1 MVIYLHIAASDPL
14 EFSTCQRMEVAFKQ
28 LLGKF
33 LTEFQKHQPYG
44 PSLKEVILWCI
55 NYCKFNY
62 HGECDF
68 NVTSM
73 ESLFQ
78 KLANLECCNFL
89 NLGLLKCLAEASQN
103 ACLQASL
110 ENYDATFCDAKI
122 VEQMPEMV
130 SYKVLKGASLQ
141 KKYKNGLVKL
151 IKEGMTYGELKE
163 FTVGLCNR
171 VLYVQV
177 NTIIRKSYKRGC
189 ICICWLV
196 PSCLADVAY
205 SSAVINTGRFVKLGI
220 RYIMIGEHMVKTPE
234 KRKIGPQAP
243 PLTTTVCKILHRYPE
258 GGQILKVLIF
268 IFKYMCMRCIKA
280 CN

>member
-1 MVIYLHIAASDPL
+1 
-14 EFSTCQRMEVAFKQ
+14 MEIAFKQ

-33 LTEFQKHQPYG
+33 LTEFQKPQPYG
-44 PSLKEVILWCI
+44 PNLKEVILWCI
-55 NYCKFNY
+55 DYCKFNY

-68 NVTSM
+68 DVISM

-78 KLANLECCNFL
+78 KLAKLECCNFL

-122 VEQMPEMV
+122 IEQMPEMV
-130 SYKVLKGASLQ
+130 SYKVMKHESSQ
-141 KKYKNGLVKL
+141 KKYKSGLVKL
-151 IKEGMTYGELKE
+151 INEGMTYGELKG

-177 NTIIRKSYKRGC
+177 NSIIRKSYKRGC
-189 ICICWLV
+189 ICICWLI

-205 SSAVINTGRFVKLGI
+205 SAAVINTGVFAKLGI
-220 RYIMIGEHMVKTPE
+220 QYIMIGERMV
-234 KRKIGPQAP
+234 R
-243 PLTTTVCKILHRYPE
+243 PLEPHK
-258 GGQILKVLIF
+258 GGSSIAIHWLDS
-268 IFKYMCMRCIKA
+268 YT
-280 CN
+280 